1 METVD
6 PKKDRLPIKIH
17 SFLRR
22 NLFFYRPWTIYWMLY
37 FGPWTW
43 LFRALSW
50 VIPKK
55 KGLIVFGSNE
65 GKHFSDNSRSLFEY
79 IQATDES
86 IRAVWFTNKKEV
98 YREVEEKYPDKVVMS
113 PSFKAAFLY
122 LRAEQAV
129 ISFGYQDLCKMPWIP
144 SIKINQLWH
153 GVPLKKIG
161 LLRAKNKTDEDY
173 GETSRLFIQWCGKV
187 DRFFVASEYEK
198 RNHSLAFD
206 LPESCFRITG
216 NPRNDRLYSKS
227 SPLDSDVTTILYAP
241 TFRER
246 GDGPGNHIRI
256 LMHPEMDEQ
265 SIHNFLKE
273 KNCKLIVRPHWITH
287 PHQYSSDRIHTISH
301 FEEPDLYNLFSVSD
315 ILVTDYSSAFIDWL
329 ILDKPVI
336 FTPYDLEEYERK
348 NGLLEEYHK
357 LVPQPICRSPDEILT
372 SLEEAISYP
381 DKYRDE
387 RKSMKLKY
395 LGEEGYGASKRVFKI
410 MMTKNELSD

>member
-1 METVD
+1 MSSLKSPGAPLVKVHVLL
-6 PKKDRLPIKIH
+6 KKILP
-17 SFLRR
+17 
-22 NLFFYRPWTIYWMLY
+22 FYNPWKIYWTLY

-50 VIPKK
+50 LVPKQDN
-55 KGLIVFGSNE
+55 LFIFGSNE
-65 GKHFSDNSRSLFEY
+65 GKHYSDNSRSLFEY
-79 IQATDES
+79 VQDNDNS
-86 IRAVWFTNKKEV
+86 IRAIWFTNNKDVYKEI
-98 YREVEEKYPDKVVMS
+98 ENKYPGKVVMS
-113 PSFKAAFLY
+113 PSFRASFLY

-144 SIKINQLWH
+144 SIQVNQLWH

-173 GETSRLFIQWCGKV
+173 GQSSRLFLKWCGKV
-187 DRFFVASEYEK
+187 DRFFVASDYEK
-198 RNHSLAFD
+198 RNHSLSFD

-216 NPRNDRLYSKS
+216 NPRNDRLYSES
-227 SPLDSDVTTILYAP
+227 SAADSDVTTILYAP

-265 SIHNFLKE
+265 SIHNFLKDN
-273 KNCKLIVRPHWITH
+273 NCRLIVRPHWITQ
-287 PHQYSSDRIHTISH
+287 PYQYSSDRIQTISH
-301 FEEPDLYNLFSVSD
+301 AEEPDLYNLFSVSD

-357 LVPQPICRSPDEILT
+357 LVPQPICRSPNEILT

-381 DKYRDE
+381 DKHRDE
-387 RKSMKLKY
+387 RMLMKLKY
-395 LGEEGYGASKRVFKI
+395 LGGVGHGASKRVLKI
-410 MMTKNELSD
+410 MMTKDE